1 MNHFFAPC
9 PRGLEETLASELRT
23 LEILNPVIAAGGV
36 AFAGDLGQ
44 AARVNLWSRIASR
57 VLLRVAH
64 ARYRTERDVHA
75 LAKTVRWPEHFDVNR
90 TIRVDT
96 VGTQSPV
103 KSLDF
108 VTLTVKDAVCDV
120 FRDAGGE
127 RPSVDKNAD
136 VRIHVHLDA
145 THATLYLDTSGEPL
159 FMRGYRSDT
168 GQAPIRENLA
178 AGILALSGWQ
188 PGQVLYDPMCGSGTF
203 LIEAALIE
211 RGIAPGAIPGIER
224 HFGFERLSAFAPDAR
239 ATAAAY
245 HPRSLSSNVLQ
256 APLPEEGLPARL
268 FGSDILGD
276 MTALTLRNAA
286 KAGVADWIATKQG
299 NFLELKAPAPSGV
312 LIANPPYG
320 ERLAGDRLRTAVP
333 ARREESRD
341 QRQGPRRERIPSRDA
356 SRRHDN
362 PRAAPVNAIPGI
374 GEDPVLAALYPQIGD
389 HLKKNYAGWHTQW
402 FTGDL
407 RFGKLV
413 GLKPTRKIV
422 LYNGNIE
429 CRLFEVPVMA
439 GSARGKA
446 ETGEATTQQN
456 P

>member
-9 PRGLEETLASELRT
+9 PRGLEETLCTELRA
-23 LEILNPVIAAGGV
+23 LEVSNPTVAAGGV
-36 AFAGDLGQ
+36 AFTGDLTQ
-44 AARVNLWSRIASR
+44 AARVNVWSRIASR
-57 VLLRVAH
+57 VLWRVAQ

-75 LAKTVRWPEHFDVNR
+75 LAKTVRWPEYFDVKR

-96 VGTQSPV
+96 VGTHSPV

-120 FRDAGGE
+120 FRDAVRGGGGE
-127 RPSVDKNAD
+127 RPSVNKNAD

-145 THATLYLDTSGEPL
+145 LQATLYLDTSGEPL

-203 LIEAALIE
+203 LIEAALME
-211 RGIAPGAIPGIER
+211 RGIAPGAIPGIDR
-224 HFGFERLSAFAPDAR
+224 RFGFEALRAFAPEAR
-239 ATAAAY
+239 KAAADY
-245 HPRSLSSNVLQ
+245 APRSPSSAALQ
-256 APLPEEGLPARL
+256 APMAEEALPARL

-286 KAGVADWIATKQG
+286 KAGIAEWIATKQG
-299 NFLELKAPAPSGV
+299 NFLELKAPAKSGV

-320 ERLAGDRLRTAVP
+320 ERLGGDRQRVAAPV
-333 ARREESRD
+333 RREAASRD
-341 QRQGPRRERIPSRDA
+341 RA
-356 SRRHDN
+356 HHN
-362 PRAAPVNAIPGI
+362 PRAAPLRAVSTV

-389 HLKKNYAGWHTQW
+389 HLKKSYAGWHTQW

-439 GSARGKA
+439 GSARAKPSSLS
-446 ETGEATTQQN
+446 ETPLPE
-456 P
+456 